1 MKKFINTRMILIMET
16 LYILIFIILGSR
28 INQYSSFTILSMIS
42 IVSFVLSVIG
52 MKNKDKLKLL
62 LLIIST
68 IFIYLQR
75 GHSSSYK
82 IILTFSDKV
91 TELDKNNDTIYI

>member
-52 MKNKDKLKLL
+52 MKNKDKLKFL
-62 LLIIST
+62 LLIISILEILFT
-68 IFIYLQR
+68 IFIYLLPE
-75 GHSSSYK
+75 GGIAPPIK
-82 IILTFSDKV
+82 LFWLLV
-91 TELDKNNDTIYI
+91 TKLQN